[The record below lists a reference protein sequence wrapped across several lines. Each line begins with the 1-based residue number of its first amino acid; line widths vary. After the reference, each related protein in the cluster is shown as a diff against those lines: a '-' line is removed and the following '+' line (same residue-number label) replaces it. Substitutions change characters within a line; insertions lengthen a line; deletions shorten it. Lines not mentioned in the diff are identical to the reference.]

1 MVATLETKRSNNNM
15 TPPKRKPGRPKKYE
29 TKEDQQRVTTY
40 SLDQKLAEAIHHY
53 SLLTGGSNSKTG
65 LIRKWLRR
73 ELLQAY
79 TDMHT
84 TEITKTF
91 LGQSELLKKTKLLIE
106 EALKEDNFDIPVFP
120 ETTST
125 KK

>member
-1 MVATLETKRSNNNM
+1 MVAVLEPKKIRSGDM
-15 TPPKRKPGRPKKYE
+15 TTPKRGRGRPKKYE
-29 TKEDQQRVTTY
+29 TKEEQQKVTTY

-65 LIRKWLRR
+65 LIRKWLRQK
-73 ELLQAY
+73 LLSAY
-79 TDMHT
+79 IDMHT
-84 TEITKTF
+84 TEVTKTY

-106 EALKEDNFDIPVFP
+106 DALREDNFDIPEFP
-120 ETTST
+120 DT